1 MKKLYSLAILSVA
14 LVMVSCSRESD
25 EATTISDAA
34 LISSVQNTTDVID
47 VNSSVVRMK
56 SQDFR
61 IRMNAIAKNSLSA
74 EGEMSVTYAVNSML
88 VKEYINKDGAVT
100 GYDVMYKAP
109 ADPNSSN
116 GWLWAS
122 YDASGNPTY
131 GVNMKG
137 ASCNSCHGHSNT
149 LVLETK

>member
-1 MKKLYSLAILSVA
+1 MKKLYSLTILSIA
-14 LVMVSCSRESD
+14 LVMGSCSRESD
-25 EATTISDAA
+25 EATSISDAA
-34 LISSVQNTTDVID
+34 LISSVQTSTDVID

-61 IRMNAIAKNSLSA
+61 IRMNAIAKNSLSVD
-74 EGEMSVTYAVNSML
+74 GEMSVTYAVNSML
-88 VKEYINKDGAVT
+88 VKEYIDKDGAVT

-131 GVNMKG
+131 GVNLKG
-137 ASCNSCHGHSNT
+137 ASCNSCHGRSNT
-149 LVLETK
+149 LVLDAK